1 MQQEKTQLNKDEQ
14 AKLMELAGIMQ
25 LTYDL
30 TRTNTIDWM
39 LDKIPNGRREMKTLR
54 TKSVRM
60 FEKLCAVTPYKTLNA
75 MQQTLKKIRCTIG
88 VPLIGHET
96 THNAELG
103 WVVSFD
109 DLSTLTAGCK
119 DMCMLCDK
127 SGAERASASC
137 ARFLNGCLRR
147 MSRNRSAA
155 DVVISEWSWM
165 RRLIYDR
172 DRFVCAVFDGVSMG
186 RLCIDPRA

>member
-1 MQQEKTQLNKDEQ
+1 MQQEKTRLNKDEQ

-30 TRTNTIDWM
+30 TRTDTIDWM
-39 LDKIPNGRREMKTLR
+39 LDKIPNGKREMKTLR

-75 MQQTLKKIRCTIG
+75 MQQTLKKLRCTIG
-88 VPLIGHET
+88 VPLIGHEN

-127 SGAERASASC
+127 SGAELSKCKLRKVFE
-137 ARFLNGCLRR
+137 RLPTPDEPEPMGGGCGYKRLV
-147 MSRNRSAA
+147 MDEGA
-155 DVVISEWSWM
+155 DI
-165 RRLIYDR
+165 
-172 DRFVCAVFDGVSMG
+172 
-186 RLCIDPRA
+186 